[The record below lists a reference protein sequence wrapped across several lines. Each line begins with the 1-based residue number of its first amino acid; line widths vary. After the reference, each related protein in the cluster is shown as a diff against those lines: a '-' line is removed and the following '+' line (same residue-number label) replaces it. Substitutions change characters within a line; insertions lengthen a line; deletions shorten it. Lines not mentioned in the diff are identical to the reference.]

1 MLSLIFKA
9 TTDVER
15 KIGYKFKNRAVLEEA
30 LTHRSCR
37 FEKSDVDKDNE
48 RLEFLGD
55 AVLGILV
62 AAHLFR
68 KYGDSQE
75 GILTSMR
82 SQIASGKMLAGI
94 AGEAG
99 LGEYLR
105 LGKGEEGSGGR
116 RRSSLLANALEA
128 LLGAAYVDG
137 GMKAAEK
144 IFATVILPHL
154 NDISPDIWADNPKG
168 KLQEYSQ
175 RMWKAG
181 PEYSVVTRD
190 GPAHNSVFQVQVK
203 LPDGTVMQAR
213 GKNKRLAES
222 KAAIM
227 ILRKLGV

>member
-9 TTDVER
+9 TTDVEK
-15 KIGYKFKNRAVLEEA
+15 KIGYRFKNRSLLEEA

-68 KYGDSQE
+68 AYGDSQE
-75 GILTSMR
+75 GLLTSMR
-82 SQIASGKMLAGI
+82 SQIASGKMLAAI
-94 AGEAG
+94 AGETG

-154 NDISPDIWADNPKG
+154 DDVSPDIWADNPKG

-175 RMWKAG
+175 RQWKSG
-181 PEYSVVTRD
+181 PEYSVVSRD
-190 GPAHNSVFQVQVK
+190 GPAHNSIFKVK
-203 LPDGTVMQAR
+203 VSLPDGTIMVAR

-222 KAAIM
+222 KAAQM
-227 ILRKLGV
+227 ALRKLGV